1 MLGGI
6 RSRLTYAN
14 VMATVAVFIALGGVA
29 WAAATINSK
38 DVIDNSLKSA
48 DLKNRKGVKG
58 ADVVPDSLKG
68 TAVDE
73 ASLGPLGSEG
83 WQAGQLLGTTA
94 CQWVNFGNGFNDA
107 GYFRDPAGVV
117 HLKGMVVA
125 TDSTFGCNDL
135 TGPGAATVRQFLFL
149 PAGYRP
155 ERPEVL
161 ATISNNAPARVT
173 VQPEAIINPDVGVVE
188 IEPNFPTTANAKAW
202 VSIDGLSFRCG
213 PSGEDG
219 CP

>member
-1 MLGGI
+1 MLAGI
-6 RSRLTYAN
+6 RRRLTYAN

-38 DVIDNSLKSA
+38 DVIDNSLKSV
-48 DLKNRKGVKG
+48 DLKDGKGVRG

-73 ASLGPLGSEG
+73 ASLGPLGSET
-83 WQAGQLLGTTA
+83 WQTPQLLGTTA
-94 CQWVNFGNGFNDA
+94 CQWENFGNGFNDA

-117 HLKGMVVA
+117 HLRGMVVVR
-125 TDSTFGCNDL
+125 DSTFGCNDIS
-135 TGPGAATVRQFLFL
+135 GPGAANIRQFLFL

-173 VQPEAIINPDVGVVE
+173 VQPEANLNADAGVVE
-188 IEPNFPTTANAKAW
+188 VEPNFPTTENAKQW
-202 VSIDGLSFRCG
+202 LSLDGLSFRCG